1 MVLPFSPPTPVR
13 VFEILYQAH
22 VCDYE
27 TINRLPSLITPGSN
41 DHCML
46 FNKVALYL
54 FIIII
59 ILATQHVVY
68 QLPDEGS
75 SKDQTYSPCIE
86 SSES

>member
-1 MVLPFSPPTPVR
+1 MVLPFSPPTPLR
-13 VFEILYQAH
+13 GFESLFQGL
-22 VCDYE
+22 VCEYE
-27 TINRLPSLITPGSN
+27 TINRLPSLIPPGAI